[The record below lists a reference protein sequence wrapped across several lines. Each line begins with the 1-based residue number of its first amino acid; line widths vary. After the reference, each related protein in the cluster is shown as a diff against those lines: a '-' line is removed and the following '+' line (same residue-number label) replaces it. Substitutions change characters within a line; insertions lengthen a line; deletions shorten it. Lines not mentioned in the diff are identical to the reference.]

1 MTVPP
6 AALHRGLALV
16 APGQPLGERLRRG
29 LALPRAARADAARG
43 REAVAGIRGGGERV
57 LAVFGDKPLDPT
69 ADSASHRLGGLL
81 RIAIGDGWAVSFFST
96 RERRWFAVDDAL
108 RLSPSDRPAIVR
120 VAWVVRPEAAAVVVP
135 ALSALEP
142 RPRIVYD
149 TMDLHSL
156 RLERESG
163 VTGSRGLALQAR
175 VMRSLEAQA
184 VAAADVAV
192 AITDDEAPLV
202 RALSPGTD
210 VVVLPN
216 VHEPRPDDAP
226 PLSARSGLLFV
237 GSFTHTP
244 NVDALDVL
252 EREVMPRLWRERPE
266 LELAVAGRGRKRAT
280 ADERVRLLGFVDDL
294 DALADR
300 SVALVAPLRFGAG
313 LKGKIGYALARGLP
327 VVTTAVGAEGFAGAG
342 GMVVVADGDW
352 DALAAR
358 TLELLADPDHWT
370 RVAAS
375 GIELTRRAYA
385 PEALAPRLREIL
397 GA

>member
-16 APGQPLGERLRRG
+16 APGQPLGVRLRRG

-43 REAVAGIRGGGERV
+43 REAVAGIRMGGERV
-57 LAVFGDKPLDPT
+57 LAVFGDRPLDPT
-69 ADSASHRLGGLL
+69 ADSASHRLGWLL
-81 RIAIGDGWAVSFFST
+81 RMAMEDGWAVLFFST
-96 RERRWFAVDDAL
+96 RERRWFEVDDEL
-108 RLSPSDRPAIVR
+108 RLSPADRPATVR

-135 ALSALEP
+135 ALAALDP

-149 TMDLHSL
+149 SMDLHSL
-156 RLERESG
+156 RLEREAG

-175 VMRSLEAQA
+175 VMRALEAQA
-184 VAAADVAV
+184 VCAADVAI
-192 AITDDEAPLV
+192 AITDEEAPLV
-202 RALSPGTD
+202 RALSAETD
-210 VVVLPN
+210 VTVLPN
-216 VHEPRPDDAP
+216 VHEPRPDEPP

-244 NVDALDVL
+244 NVDALEVL
-252 EREVMPRLWRERPE
+252 EREVMPRLWREQPE
-266 LELAVAGRGRKRAT
+266 LELAVAGRGFGRPPT
-280 ADERVRLLGFVDDL
+280 DERIRLLGFVDDL

-300 SVALVAPLRFGAG
+300 SVTLVAPLRFGAG

-352 DALAAR
+352 NAFVAR
-358 TLELLADPDHWT
+358 TLDLLADEDLWART
-370 RVAAS
+370 SAV
-375 GIELTRRAYA
+375 GIDLTRRAYS
-385 PEALAPRLREIL
+385 PDALAPRLREIL
-397 GA
+397 G